1 MASGPPPERDAEAAH
16 PVAPIANVE
25 PAVGFVA
32 MMIGARLRGAE
43 RAESV
48 VLRVGAQDARRQV
61 VLFQYPIGFDH
72 AKIAVEL
79 HHLRQTASGADKM
92 LQPRRQAVFAANFF
106 RQSEDDPASV
116 RILDREGAGAEKRRR
131 RRLTT
136 YPDLLELAR
145 VLAQLRCVLHLQRE
159 VRDCARGAAA
169 DHQSAVTA
177 GKQPRIL
184 AEPLDA
190 VAQQLAVELRQP
202 LGLRAVA
209 PQVVKSRGP
218 QVHAL

>member
-1 MASGPPPERDAEAAH
+1 MLTHS
-16 PVAPIANVE
+16 
-25 PAVGFVA
+25 
-32 MMIGARLRGAE
+32 
-43 RAESV
+43 
-48 VLRVGAQDARRQV
+48 
-61 VLFQYPIGFDH
+61 IGFDH
-72 AKIAVEL
+72 AEIAVEL
-79 HHLRQTASGADKM
+79 NHLRQAARCANEM
-92 LQPRRQAVFAANFF
+92 LQPRRQAVFAASFF

-177 GKQPRIL
+177 GK
-184 AEPLDA
+184 
-190 VAQQLAVELRQP
+190 
-202 LGLRAVA
+202 
-209 PQVVKSRGP
+209 
-218 QVHAL
+218 